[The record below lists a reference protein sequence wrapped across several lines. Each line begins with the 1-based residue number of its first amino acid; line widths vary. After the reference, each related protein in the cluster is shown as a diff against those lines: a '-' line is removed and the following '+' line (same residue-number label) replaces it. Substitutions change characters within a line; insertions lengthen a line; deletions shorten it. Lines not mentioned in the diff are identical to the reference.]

1 MVMPKGENEKE
12 RERESP
18 LGIVRAAAG
27 REIRVIVKGG
37 VEYHGIL
44 RAFDDYINIVMENAI
59 IREPGREP
67 TSERRVFIRGS
78 NVLHITLPDT
88 E

>member
-1 MVMPKGENEKE
+1 MPKGENEK
-12 RERESP
+12 ERESP

-27 REIRVIVKGG
+27 REVRVIVKGG

-44 RAFDDYINIVMENAI
+44 RAFDDYINMVMENAI

-67 TSERRVFIRGS
+67 TSERLVFIRGS
-78 NVLHITLPDT
+78 NVLHITLP
-88 E
+88 EPK